1 MRLYRMNEIPAPWT
15 VTIFYRTKSG
25 VPLDVEHEIY
35 ELEEIAQI
43 VDLGPD
49 WQTIL
54 RICVDYNYQAK
65 TDATI
70 EDIMLR
76 RMQ

>member
-1 MRLYRMNEIPAPWT
+1 MDLPAPWT

-25 VPLDVEHEIY
+25 VPLDVDYDVY

-49 WQTIL
+49 WRTIL
-54 RICVDYNYQAK
+54 RIVVDYNYK
-65 TDATI
+65 ETYSL
-70 EDIMLR
+70 EDIMLG
-76 RMQ
+76 RML

>member
-1 MRLYRMNEIPAPWT
+1 MDENEPTPWT

-25 VPLDVEHEIY
+25 VPLDVEHDIY

-49 WQTIL
+49 VNTIL
-54 RICVDYNYQAK
+54 RIVVDYNYSDTPK
-65 TDATI
+65 CV
-70 EDIMLR
+70 EDVMLKG
-76 RMQ
+76 MI

>member
-1 MRLYRMNEIPAPWT
+1 MDEYVIPAPWT

-25 VPLDVEHEIY
+25 VPLDVEYEVY

-49 WQTIL
+49 PSTIL
-54 RICVDYNYQAK
+54 RVVVDYNFPERPS
-65 TDATI
+65 ATL
-70 EDIMLR
+70 EEIMFK

>member
-1 MRLYRMNEIPAPWT
+1 MNDYPAPWT

-25 VPLDVEHEIY
+25 VPLDVEYDIF
-35 ELEEIAQI
+35 ELEELAQI

-49 WQTIL
+49 LDTIL
-54 RICVDYNYQAK
+54 RICVDYNHSTRLQA
-65 TDATI
+65 TV